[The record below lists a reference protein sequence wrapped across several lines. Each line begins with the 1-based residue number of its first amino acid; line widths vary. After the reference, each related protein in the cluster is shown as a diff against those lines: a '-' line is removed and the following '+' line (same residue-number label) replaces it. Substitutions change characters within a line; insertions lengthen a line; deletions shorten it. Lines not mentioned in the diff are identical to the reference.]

1 MPQGKTVTATQ
12 AIEKLQSGAGKDN
25 KLNFEIELSPGQHL
39 SPYLVHIR
47 TENKTLYQGSQNCP
61 KTETQTEED
70 GLSDGSIAAIC
81 VLLLILGIAL
91 GVVGTLLALYIL
103 HCVRSRSTGKDIA
116 VSYKK
121 QMDDDVNTETIAS

>member
-1 MPQGKTVTATQ
+1 MTQGKPVTATQ

-25 KLNFEIELSPGQHL
+25 KLDFEIEVSPGQYS

-47 TENKTLYQGSQNCP
+47 TENKTLYQGSQNC
-61 KTETQTEED
+61 ENCSQTEDD
-70 GLSDGSIAAIC
+70 GLSDGGIAAIC

-91 GVVGTLLALYIL
+91 GVVGTLLVLYIL
-103 HCVRSRSTGKDIA
+103 HCVRSRSTGKGSA

-121 QMDDDVNTETIAS
+121 QTDDVKTETIDS

>member
-1 MPQGKTVTATQ
+1 MPQGKPVTATQ

-25 KLNFEIELSPGQHL
+25 KLDFKIEVSPGQYS

-47 TENKTLYQGSQNCP
+47 TENKTVYLPSDSS
-61 KTETQTEED
+61 QTEDENNS
-70 GLSDGSIAAIC
+70 GLSDGGTAAIS

-103 HCVRSRSTGKDIA
+103 HRVRSKSTGKTSA

-121 QMDDDVNTETIAS
+121 QIDDVDVNTETVVD